1 MQLYQFLLYLYF
13 FMEINTENSDFN
25 KTFAPWIS
33 ITYKMIDEYIAD
45 ILLKENI
52 QVTKQ
57 QWIILKILYEKQN
70 EIIQNELAFITNR
83 NKASLTRLIS
93 VMEKKHLVV
102 RNQSENDARIN
113 LICITE
119 KGKELFLK
127 MKPLMLNSIQKIQSG
142 LTQTEINTLIE
153 TLLKIQQNI
162 QKQTI

>member
-93 VMEKKHLVV
+93 VIEK
-102 RNQSENDARIN
+102 
-113 LICITE
+113 
-119 KGKELFLK
+119 
-127 MKPLMLNSIQKIQSG
+127 
-142 LTQTEINTLIE
+142 
-153 TLLKIQQNI
+153 NI
-162 QKQTI
+162 